1 MTAVTAPVK
10 GMMGASAA
18 LADFSAGLDQ
28 TLESLLHLP
37 DEAGFDPRW
46 SRALVELRSFSL
58 RPAKRVRPT
67 LVVVGWALASQPG
80 APEAGL
86 WVDPAVSQFAAG
98 LELLHTFMLVHD
110 DVADHALTRRGGP
123 SLHQALGGGQAGSDL
138 AVVLGDHLY
147 ARAFE
152 VMLSSGLPKAA
163 QAVAYLLGIC
173 RHTAAGQ
180 YLDLEL
186 SRASLDEVTLF
197 QTLKVAHLKTAK
209 YGFIAPLVVGA
220 MLGGASPEVL
230 EQLERVGRQVGLA
243 FQLRDDL
250 IGLFGDDRTAGKAG
264 GGDFLEG
271 KRTFP
276 VIAAWTRADQAGRD
290 ELAQLW
296 SQPKYGQSQLD
307 AVRGLIDRWG
317 GKQATERVI
326 DRMTRG
332 ARRTLSQLPHGRG
345 AKSVLDQLVARL
357 ATRVS

>member
-1 MTAVTAPVK
+1 VK
-10 GMMGASAA
+10 GQREASAA
-18 LADFSAGLDQ
+18 LADFALGLEHV
-28 TLESLLHLP
+28 LESLLDLP
-37 DEAGFDPRW
+37 DEAGIDPRW
-46 SRALVELRSFSL
+46 ARALVELRSFSL

-67 LVVVGWALASQPG
+67 LVVVGWALAAQP
-80 APEAGL
+80 AGSGSGL
-86 WVDPAVSQFAAG
+86 CVDPAVGQFAAG
-98 LELLHTFMLVHD
+98 LEFLHTFMLVHD
-110 DVADHALTRRGGP
+110 DVADHALTRRQGP
-123 SLHQALGGGQAGSDL
+123 SLHQALGGGRAGNDL

-152 VMLSSGLPKAA
+152 VMLGSGLPNAA
-163 QAVAYLLGIC
+163 QAVSYLLAVC

-209 YGFIAPLVVGA
+209 YGFIAPLVVGG
-220 MLGGASPEVL
+220 MLGGAAPALL
-230 EQLERVGRQVGLA
+230 EPLERIGRQVGLA

-250 IGLFGDDRTAGKAG
+250 LGLFGDDRVAGKAG

-276 VIAAWTRADQAGRD
+276 VIAAWTRADLAGRD
-290 ELAQLW
+290 ELERLFRHENPGQAQL
-296 SQPKYGQSQLD
+296 Q
-307 AVRGLIDRWG
+307 AVRALIERWG